1 MIDQIPQEEMSIQK
15 QGLRNGVVAGLI
27 CIIYTLLLY
36 ILGGELMFNFWMS
49 MASYVIIIGVMVYT
63 VQSYRKA
70 HGNYVGFRT
79 SFGGAFP
86 VGIFGMLLPLVF
98 AYILYA
104 YIDPDLTMRLKE
116 YTIKTSIDMLQWFNM
131 PEEEIDKQLDIIKE
145 QDYSPNLLSYAKGYV
160 GSLIFV
166 ALFASIVSLVFW
178 LISRKN
184 EPAPKFEENIL
195 DN

>member
-1 MIDQIPQEEMSIQK
+1 MIDQIPHEEMSIQK
-15 QGLRNGVVAGLI
+15 QGLRNGIVAGLI
-27 CIIYTLLLY
+27 SIIYTLVLY
-36 ILGGELMFNFWMS
+36 IIGGELMFNFWMS
-49 MASYVIIIGVMVYT
+49 MVSYVIMIGVMIFT

-79 SFGGAFP
+79 AFGGSFT

-104 YIDPDLTMRLKE
+104 YIDPELTMRLKD
-116 YTIKTSIDMLQWFNM
+116 YTIKASEKMFMWMNM
-131 PEEEIDKQLDIIKE
+131 PDEQIDKQLDLIKE
-145 QDYSPNLLSYAKGYV
+145 QDYSPSIKKYAQGYL
-160 GSLIFV
+160 GSLIFI
-166 ALFASIVSLVFW
+166 ALFAAIVSMVFW

-195 DN
+195 DS